1 MNGSSVMILAALP
14 PQIKDRSSAT
24 QDKYDLGRYGAHA
37 FLSCLPMLGHLL
49 WNLLEFGHE
58 VSL

>member
-1 MNGSSVMILAALP
+1 MILAALP